1 MSKGQILVV
10 DDEGA
15 QREILRTI
23 LTAEGYGVEMAG
35 SATEALA
42 KSAGTRFDLVLTDL
56 RMPGADGLS
65 LVGQLTRE
73 NPPTLVILMTAYG
86 SMDSAEQA
94 LKQGAFDYLTKPLGR
109 EELLLTVGRA
119 FERTRLIQENRMLR
133 QQLHRPH
140 HRGERDGQ
148 GADRAR
154 HSSPQPPQGSTL
166 RGCQLRRHPRDP
178 DRERAVRV

>member
-23 LTAEGYGVEMAG
+23 LTAEGYGVEFAG
-35 SATEALA
+35 SAAEALA
-42 KSAGTRFDLVLTDL
+42 KSTSIRFDLVLTDL

-73 NPPTLVILMTAYG
+73 DPPTLVILMTAYG

-94 LKQGAFDYLTKPLGR
+94 LKQGAFD
-109 EELLLTVGRA
+109 
-119 FERTRLIQENRMLR
+119 
-133 QQLHRPH
+133 
-140 HRGERDGQ
+140 
-148 GADRAR
+148 
-154 HSSPQPPQGSTL
+154 
-166 RGCQLRRHPRDP
+166 
-178 DRERAVRV
+178 